1 MPEVPLTDNLI
12 GQIDLSALPQHV
24 AIIMDGNGRWAKQ
37 RGRTRIE
44 GHRAAITAVRAAV
57 ESAAELGIP
66 YLTLYAFSTENWQ
79 RPVEEVDGLM
89 QLLSYVID
97 QEEENLVRQD
107 VRLRTI
113 GDIRALPDSV
123 RRRLEGVIR
132 RTAGGN
138 RLTLTLALS
147 YGGRQDILQAVRAI
161 AQQVA
166 LGHLNPDAIDDSV
179 FRSFLWT
186 RDLPDP
192 ELLIRTSGEQRISNF
207 LLWESAYTEF
217 IFLPIFWP
225 DFRRE
230 HFYQAIWE
238 YQRRERRFG
247 RVLS

>member
-1 MPEVPLTDNLI
+1 MDRLVEQVDP
-12 GQIDLSALPQHV
+12 SALPQHV
-24 AIIMDGNGRWAKQ
+24 AIIMDGNGRWAQ
-37 RGRTRIE
+37 RRGHSRIE
-44 GHRAAITAVRAAV
+44 GHRAAIAAVRAAV
-57 ESAAELGIP
+57 ESAVELGIP

-79 RPVEEVDGLM
+79 RPVEEVSGLM
-89 QLLSYVID
+89 QLLSHVID
-97 QEEENLVRQD
+97 QEEESLIRQD
-107 VRLRTI
+107 VRLRVI
-113 GDIRALPDSV
+113 GDWQTLPESV
-123 RRRLEGVIR
+123 RRRLDGLLR
-132 RTAGGN
+132 RTAAGS

-161 AQQVA
+161 AQQVNQ
-166 LGHLNPDAIDDSV
+166 GRLNPQDISDTV

-217 IFLPIFWP
+217 VFLPILWP

-238 YQRRERRFG
+238 YQQRERRFG